1 MLEKQYLILLDVDA
15 RKRHYHVIEG
25 GRITRFVVQL
35 EVMIRGEWKVVVRY
49 DCVHDYAHKDCYNK
63 DGKSNKVNLYLDYG
77 DALSLADDDINE
89 NWELYGEKFMR
100 GDFP

>member
-1 MLEKQYLILLDVDA
+1 M
-15 RKRHYHVIEG
+15 
-25 GRITRFVVQL
+25 T
-35 EVMIRGEWKVVVRY
+35 
-49 DCVHDYAHKDCYNK
+49 NK